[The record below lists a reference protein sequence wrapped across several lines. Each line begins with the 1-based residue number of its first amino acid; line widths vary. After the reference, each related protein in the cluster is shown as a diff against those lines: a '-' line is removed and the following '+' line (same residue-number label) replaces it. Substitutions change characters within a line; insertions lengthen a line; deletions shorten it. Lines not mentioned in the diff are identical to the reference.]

1 MHDHDQQ
8 LAFDRTIG
16 PVGVEVRLP
25 RDPARDDVATWFRS
39 KTNME
44 LLFSTALRQSIDEV
58 LDGQRTGRFNI
69 SQLEK
74 TEKTYLGTKVEIVLR
89 ATFEIDSGG
98 QKEMDYKVAGHPVDS
113 KFTSRK
119 TWTIPAEAVSHICLL
134 TKADDV
140 TSTFSAGLIRIRE
153 EILNLG
159 RNNDGKTTISKSD
172 WGEIDWLCLDA
183 QLPSNLIQTLPT
195 SDVEVIMRGKSGQQR
210 INELLRRA
218 QGMVIDRTTST
229 TVARQL
235 DGMKRCRDA
244 RPKLRPEGI
253 VVLGHLKQGPI
264 VARDLN
270 LPPFEKGEFIAVR
283 LTELEGPDP
292 TRPTTIINGRHY
304 AIAKPFEPAIVAP
317 DIVQS

>member
-1 MHDHDQQ
+1 MQDSFQQ
-8 LAFDRTIG
+8 LTFDRTIG
-16 PVGVEVRLP
+16 PVGVEVSLP
-25 RDPARDDVATWFRS
+25 PDPARDEVAAWFRS
-39 KTNME
+39 QKNME
-44 LLFSTALRQSIDEV
+44 ALFSAALRQSIDEV
-58 LDGQRTGRFNI
+58 LDGQRTGRYRVA
-69 SQLEK
+69 QLEK

-89 ATFEIDSGG
+89 ATFAIDPGG
-98 QKEMDYKVAGHPVDS
+98 HKEMDYKILGHPVDS
-113 KFTSRK
+113 KFTSQK
-119 TWTIPAEAVSHICLL
+119 TWTIPAEAISHICLL

-140 TSTFSAGLIRIRE
+140 MGTFSAGLIRIRE

-183 QLPSNLIQTLPT
+183 QLPTNLIQTLPAA
-195 SDVEVIMRGKSGQQR
+195 DIEVVMKGKSGQLR

-218 QGMVIDRTTST
+218 QGVVIDRTTST

-244 RPKLRPEGI
+244 RPKLQPEGI

-270 LPPFEKGEFIAVR
+270 LPPFDKGEFVSVR
-283 LTELEGPDP
+283 LTELHESDS
-292 TRPTTIINGRHY
+292 TRPTTIINNRTY
-304 AIAKPFEPAIVAP
+304 AVAMPFEPIIVAP
-317 DIVQS
+317 HIIQS